1 MVDMHENS
9 PERKRGALSVISTLY
24 CIKSQRNLIG
34 PCYGMYCN
42 AQANCC
48 LFSDLIKSL
57 CCRHWLPQFWPF
69 LDQFIAWQLYLQP
82 RAIIVIG
89 GFLVLP
95 SQPSKNAASRPSDT
109 IYSASILQNV
119 CIHVNAK
126 ISPWCESNPHKCKKC
141 TLVWITSH
149 LDGKVDVQL
158 EVQP

>member
-1 MVDMHENS
+1 ME
-9 PERKRGALSVISTLY
+9 
-24 CIKSQRNLIG
+24 CIAMPRPIAACFQTSSKVYVADTG
-34 PCYGMYCN
+34 
-42 AQANCC
+42 
-48 LFSDLIKSL
+48 FDLN
-57 CCRHWLPQFWPF
+57 
-69 LDQFIAWQLYLQP
+69 QFIAWQLYLQP

-141 TLVWITSH
+141 TLV
-149 LDGKVDVQL
+149 
-158 EVQP
+158 